1 MMRQFQ
7 NDYSNVVTSNEKQI
21 VFGFDSGDD
30 IKPIEY
36 TKDYIRYQNIFIDLI
51 NDYNGNESYK
61 SRMIDKSKL
70 PNGTNVKLVEGD
82 KFTPVKTFTITK
94 KIILLKI

>member
-1 MMRQFQ
+1 MYKIDSAMGIIDKKMSTDPNVIQNRAIANENEALQNIQKAYNDMMRQFQ

-36 TKDYIRYQNIFIDLI
+36 TKDYIRYQKHFYWFNKWL
-51 NDYNGNESYK
+51 
-61 SRMIDKSKL
+61 
-70 PNGTNVKLVEGD
+70 
-82 KFTPVKTFTITK
+82 
-94 KIILLKI
+94 

>member
-1 MMRQFQ
+1 
-7 NDYSNVVTSNEKQI
+7 
-21 VFGFDSGDD
+21 
-30 IKPIEY
+30 
-36 TKDYIRYQNIFIDLI
+36 
-51 NDYNGNESYK
+51 
-61 SRMIDKSKL
+61 MIDKSKL